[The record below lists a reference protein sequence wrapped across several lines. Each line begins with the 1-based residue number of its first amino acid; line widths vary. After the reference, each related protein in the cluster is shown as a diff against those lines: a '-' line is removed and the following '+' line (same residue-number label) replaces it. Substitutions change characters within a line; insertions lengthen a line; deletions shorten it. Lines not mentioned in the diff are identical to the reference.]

1 MVEQVGE
8 KKHKKNLK
16 IIKTFYIK
24 VSFNKLIILFNEFLI
39 LKTILILQKLIF
51 IVII

>member
-16 IIKTFYIK
+16 IIKTLYIK
-24 VSFNKLIILFNEFLI
+24 VSFNKLIILFN
-39 LKTILILQKLIF
+39 IF
-51 IVII
+51 FIIICI